1 MQLELV
7 TIGTEL
13 LLGFTIDSN
22 SAHIGRVLADAG
34 IRVARRTT
42 VPDDA
47 DAIRSA
53 VSAALAR
60 TGAVLTTGG
69 LGPTRDDLS
78 KKVVADVFGWPLRF
92 EESVWEDI
100 CARFRR
106 MGREPSPANRCQ
118 AEVPEGALVL
128 ANQWGTAPGL
138 WLEGQPGLVIML
150 PGVPREMRKLLD
162 QVVMPRL
169 VSRGS
174 GLVIRSAVVRTTGI
188 PESTL
193 GALVAPVED
202 TLAPLTLAYL
212 PGTEGVDLRLTAW
225 DLPAAEADRLLAAA
239 AERLRGLAGEH
250 AYGSGEEDLA
260 ARTLEVL
267 RERGWHLS
275 VAESCTG
282 GMLGERLTAIAG
294 SSDVFVGG
302 AISYDNALKTSVLG
316 VPAALLAYHGA
327 VSIEVAQAMADGA
340 ASRFGTEASV
350 GVTGIAGPSGGT
362 PDKPV
367 GTVCFG
373 WVAGNRR
380 EAARVVFPGSRREI
394 RERAVQFA
402 LHRLWRLSA
411 GSR

>member
-162 QVVMPRL
+162 QVVMPKL

-174 GLVIRSAVVRTTGI
+174 GRVIRSAVVRTTGI

-260 ARTLEVL
+260 ALTLEVF

-316 VPAALLAYHGA
+316 VPAALLASHGA

>member
-92 EESVWEDI
+92 EESVWENI

-162 QVVMPRL
+162 QVVMPKL

-174 GLVIRSAVVRTTGI
+174 GRVIRSAVVRTTGI

-260 ARTLEVL
+260 ALTLEVF

-316 VPAALLAYHGA
+316 VPAALLASHGA

>member
-22 SAHIGRVLADAG
+22 SAHIGRILASAG

-47 DAIRSA
+47 EAIRSA

-60 TGAVLTTGG
+60 TGTVLTTGG

-78 KKVVADVFGWPLRF
+78 KTVVADVFGWPLRF
-92 EESVWEDI
+92 NASVWEDI

-118 AEVPEGALVL
+118 AEVPEGAQVL

-138 WLEGQPGLVIML
+138 WFEGEPGLVIML

-162 QVVMPRL
+162 QAVMPKL
-169 VSRGS
+169 MSRGS
-174 GLVIRSAVVRTTGI
+174 GRVIRSAVVRTTGI

-193 GALVAPVED
+193 GARVAPVED
-202 TLAPLTLAYL
+202 ELAPLTLEA
-212 PGTEGVDLRLTAW
+212 LR
-225 DLPAAEADRLLAAA
+225 R
-239 AERLRGLAGEH
+239 
-250 AYGSGEEDLA
+250 
-260 ARTLEVL
+260 
-267 RERGWHLS
+267 RGWHLS

-302 AISYDNALKTSVLG
+302 AISYDNSLKTSVLG
-316 VPAALLAYHGA
+316 VPADLLASHGA
-327 VSIEVAQAMADGA
+327 VSIEVARAMADGA
-340 ASRFGTEASV
+340 ASRFGTEVSV

-373 WVAGNRR
+373 WVVGNQR
-380 EAARVVFPGSRREI
+380 EATRVVFPGSRREI

-402 LHRLWRLSA
+402 LHRLWRLSV
-411 GSR
+411 GD

>member
-42 VPDDA
+42 VPDDTE
-47 DAIRSA
+47 AIRSA
-53 VSAALAR
+53 VTAALAR

-78 KKVVADVFGWPLRF
+78 KKVVADIFGWPLQF
-92 EESVWEDI
+92 DASVWEEI

-118 AEVPEGALVL
+118 AEVPVGALVL

-138 WLEGQPGLVIML
+138 WLEGEPGLVIML

-162 QVVMPRL
+162 QVVMPKL
-169 VSRGS
+169 VSRGT
-174 GLVIRSAVVRTTGI
+174 GRVIRSAVVRTTGI

-193 GALVAPVED
+193 GARVGPVED
-202 TLAPLTLAYL
+202 ELAPLTLAYL

-250 AYGSGEEDLA
+250 AYGSGDEDLA
-260 ARTLEVL
+260 ALTLAAL

-294 SSDVFVGG
+294 SSSVFVGG
-302 AISYDNALKTSVLG
+302 AISYDNALKTSFLG
-316 VPAALLAYHGA
+316 VPAGLLASHGA
-327 VSIEVAQAMADGA
+327 VSVEVAQAMADGA

-373 WVAGNRR
+373 WVVGNQR
-380 EAARVVFPGSRREI
+380 EATRVVFPGSRREI

-402 LHRLWRLSA
+402 LHRLWRLA
-411 GSR
+411 IGG

>member
-92 EESVWEDI
+92 EESVWENI

-162 QVVMPRL
+162 QVVMPKL

-174 GLVIRSAVVRTTGI
+174 GRVIRSAVVRTTGI

-193 GALVAPVED
+193 GALIAPVED

-260 ARTLEVL
+260 ALTLEVL

-316 VPAALLAYHGA
+316 VPAALLASHGA

>member
-162 QVVMPRL
+162 QVVMPKL

-174 GLVIRSAVVRTTGI
+174 GRVIRSAVVRTTGI

-316 VPAALLAYHGA
+316 VPAALLASHGA

>member
-1 MQLELV
+1 
-7 TIGTEL
+7 
-13 LLGFTIDSN
+13 
-22 SAHIGRVLADAG
+22 
-34 IRVARRTT
+34 
-42 VPDDA
+42 
-47 DAIRSA
+47 
-53 VSAALAR
+53 
-60 TGAVLTTGG
+60 
-69 LGPTRDDLS
+69 
-78 KKVVADVFGWPLRF
+78 
-92 EESVWEDI
+92 
-100 CARFRR
+100 
-106 MGREPSPANRCQ
+106 
-118 AEVPEGALVL
+118 
-128 ANQWGTAPGL
+128 
-138 WLEGQPGLVIML
+138 
-150 PGVPREMRKLLD
+150 
-162 QVVMPRL
+162 
-169 VSRGS
+169 
-174 GLVIRSAVVRTTGI
+174 VVRTTGI

-260 ARTLEVL
+260 ALTLEVF

-316 VPAALLAYHGA
+316 VPAALLASHGA